1 MEGLVEVRARL
12 LEAVLVLLCLVA
24 SHDRILHILAGMS
37 FNQLLRHVDSLVE
50 IRNLARDLDEPLL
63 LGGGVFGGMKVF
75 PCPVKNTKHEE
86 NLRGVKKKVE
96 NHKC

>member
-12 LEAVLVLLCLVA
+12 LEAVPVLLCLVA

-63 LGGGVFGGMKVF
+63 LGGA
-75 PCPVKNTKHEE
+75 CLEA
-86 NLRGVKKKVE
+86 
-96 NHKC
+96 